1 MVPVHIVG
9 GALNPLTILIQVQL
23 SCKFYNLKIYFK
35 IYRLKFEIFKTFK
48 IYIIE
53 VLSEQ
58 KTDAFNIIK
67 YLHSKIN
74 KKLN

>member
-1 MVPVHIVG
+1 M
-9 GALNPLTILIQVQL
+9 NE
-23 SCKFYNLKIYFK
+23 KFYNLKIYFK
-35 IYRLKFEIFKTFK
+35 IYRLKFELFKTFK
-48 IYIIE
+48 IYKIE